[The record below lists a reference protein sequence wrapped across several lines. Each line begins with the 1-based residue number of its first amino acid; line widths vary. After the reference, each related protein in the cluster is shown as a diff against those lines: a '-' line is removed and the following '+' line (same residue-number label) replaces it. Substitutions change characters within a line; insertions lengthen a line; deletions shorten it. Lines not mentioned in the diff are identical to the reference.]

1 MCVHACDF
9 PGCDTSIDLLLAPVM
24 SQARKKIELQ
34 DYLIMVV
41 LALIWGS
48 SFILMNKGLYASD
61 KTPLYSPLQMAA
73 LRMTIA
79 ATAMSPLLIGAM
91 RQIPIRLW
99 PWIAV
104 VGFVGS
110 GIPAFLFATA
120 QQKIDSSLA
129 GILNSLTPLFTMLIA
144 LTVLKKT
151 VAIQQKMGI
160 FIGFVGAVALISFR
174 GFSTDSNAGYASLIV
189 LATFFYGI
197 SVQTIAQRL
206 IGIKSFH
213 ISSLSLMM
221 VGIPYG
227 IYLIGFSGVMNV
239 YNSHSEG
246 RIGMGY
252 IVLLALA
259 STAVAN
265 FLFFRLT
272 QRTGAL
278 FSSSVTYLMPIVAVG
293 WGIYFHEPLTWLHA
307 VCGVIILLGVYLVSR
322 SSENRPSHRA

>member
-1 MCVHACDF
+1 MAN
-9 PGCDTSIDLLLAPVM
+9 PKS
-24 SQARKKIELQ
+24 SIELQ
-34 DYLIMVV
+34 DYLIMML

-61 KTPLYSPLQMAA
+61 HSPLYSPIQMAA
-73 LRMTIA
+73 MRMTIA
-79 ATAMSPLLIGAM
+79 AIAMSPMLVRAV
-91 RQIPIRLW
+91 REIPFKLW

-104 VGFVGS
+104 VGFIGS

-144 LTVLKKT
+144 IIVLKKS
-151 VAIQQKMGI
+151 VANRQKMGI
-160 FIGFVGAVALISFR
+160 LVGFFGAVSLISFR
-174 GFSTDSNAGYASLIV
+174 GISKESSIV
-189 LATFFYGI
+189 SALMIVFATLLYGI

-206 IGIKSFH
+206 TGIKSFY
-213 ISSLSLMM
+213 ISSLSLAM
-221 VGIPYG
+221 VAIPYS
-227 IYLIGFSGVMNV
+227 IYLLFFSNV
-239 YNSHSEG
+239 QAVYHGHPEG
-246 RIGMGY
+246 PSGLGY

-293 WGIYFHEPLTWLHA
+293 WGIYFDEALTWMHA
-307 VCGVIILLGVYLVSR
+307 LCGAVILLGVYLVSR
-322 SSENRPSHRA
+322 QGQKKP

>member
-1 MCVHACDF
+1 
-9 PGCDTSIDLLLAPVM
+9 
-24 SQARKKIELQ
+24 
-34 DYLIMVV
+34 
-41 LALIWGS
+41 
-48 SFILMNKGLYASD
+48 
-61 KTPLYSPLQMAA
+61 
-73 LRMTIA
+73 
-79 ATAMSPLLIGAM
+79 
-91 RQIPIRLW
+91 
-99 PWIAV
+99 
-104 VGFVGS
+104 
-110 GIPAFLFATA
+110 
-120 QQKIDSSLA
+120 
-129 GILNSLTPLFTMLIA
+129 
-144 LTVLKKT
+144 
-151 VAIQQKMGI
+151 
-160 FIGFVGAVALISFR
+160 VALISFR
-174 GFSTDSNAGYASLIV
+174 GFSTDNNAEYASLIV
-189 LATFFYGI
+189 LATLFYGI

-246 RIGMGY
+246 PIGMGY

-278 FSSSVTYLMPIVAVG
+278 ISSSVTYLMPIVAVG
-293 WGIYFHEPLTWLHA
+293 WGIYFQEPLTWLHA

>member
-1 MCVHACDF
+1 MAHAK
-9 PGCDTSIDLLLAPVM
+9 TT
-24 SQARKKIELQ
+24 IELQ
-34 DYLIMVV
+34 DYLIMVL

-61 KTPLYSPLQMAA
+61 HTPLYTPMQMAA

-79 ATAMSPLLIGAM
+79 ATAMSPLLFRAIRA
-91 RQIPIRLW
+91 IPMKLW

-110 GIPAFLFATA
+110 GIPALLFATA
-120 QQKIDSSLA
+120 QQRIDSSLA
-129 GILNSLTPLFTMLIA
+129 GILNSLTPLFTMLIG
-144 LTVLKKT
+144 LVVLKKP
-151 VAIQQKMGI
+151 VATRQKIGI
-160 FIGFVGAVALISFR
+160 FIGFIGAVALISFR
-174 GFSTDSNAGYASLIV
+174 GFSKESSATFALLIV
-189 LATFFYGI
+189 LATLFYGI
-197 SVQTIAQRL
+197 SVQTIAHRL
-206 IGIKSFH
+206 TGIKSFY
-213 ISSLSLMM
+213 ISSLSLAM

-227 IYLIGFSGVMNV
+227 SYLIFFSDVQHV
-239 YNSHSEG
+239 YLNHPEG
-246 RIGMGY
+246 PMGLGY

-293 WGIYFHEPLTWLHA
+293 WGLYFHEQLSWMHA
-307 VCGVIILLGVYLVSR
+307 ICGVVILFGVYLVSR
-322 SSENRPSHRA
+322 QGSNTASKS

>member
-1 MCVHACDF
+1 MAN
-9 PGCDTSIDLLLAPVM
+9 PKNS
-24 SQARKKIELQ
+24 IELQ
-34 DYLIMVV
+34 DYLIMML

-61 KTPLYSPLQMAA
+61 HSPLYSPIQMAA
-73 LRMTIA
+73 MRMTIA
-79 ATAMSPLLIGAM
+79 AIAMSPLLVRAA
-91 RQIPIRLW
+91 REIPFKLW

-104 VGFVGS
+104 VGFIGS

-144 LTVLKKT
+144 IVVLKKS
-151 VAIQQKMGI
+151 VANRQKLGI
-160 FIGFVGAVALISFR
+160 LIGFFGAVALISFR
-174 GFSTDSNAGYASLIV
+174 GISKESSIV
-189 LATFFYGI
+189 SALMIVFATLLYGI

-206 IGIKSFH
+206 IGIKSFY
-213 ISSLSLMM
+213 ISSLSLAM
-221 VGIPYG
+221 VAVPYS
-227 IYLIGFSGVMNV
+227 IYLLFFSNV
-239 YNSHSEG
+239 QAVYHGHPEG
-246 RIGMGY
+246 PSGLGY

-293 WGIYFHEPLTWLHA
+293 WGIYFDEELTWMHA
-307 VCGVIILLGVYLVSR
+307 LCGAVILLGVYLVSHQGQKK
-322 SSENRPSHRA
+322 P